1 MPGKEKNIITRDP
14 DEQMKG
20 YLIYGAKAGAVAGAA
35 TAAVVLGAQRYSKR
49 SVWPLI
55 ILISFY

>member
-49 SVWPLI
+49 SV
-55 ILISFY
+55 